1 MAQPHWPAPC
11 LPPDDDPR
19 CLDALSGLG
28 VLDGLGDGRDVGL
41 GQHGGHQV
49 DLVVPAAALPVGSP
63 RQCCLDVNLIDWERV
78 QHWLQA
84 ESSSRNRCGSRGSRR
99 LSGEGG

>member
-1 MAQPHWPAPC
+1 MSSWPPTLFLAQPHWPAPC

-63 RQCCLDVNLIDWERV
+63 RQCCLDVNLR
-78 QHWLQA
+78 LQNIQIQSNA
-84 ESSSRNRCGSRGSRR
+84 NVRKMRKRR
-99 LSGEGG
+99 